1 MVVHARYPV
10 GEPRGEREA
19 RAAVDAGYRVDV
31 ICLRS
36 GDEPAAENID
46 GVRITR
52 LPGEHIRGAS
62 TLRFFTE
69 YVRFAFRAMGSV
81 LKLHRRDPIAVVY
94 VHAPPDFLIVS
105 ALLPKLLGSGVVL
118 DIHDLSS
125 HMFNIRFGDRPLA
138 GLADRVLRVLE
149 RCACAVADR
158 VVTVH
163 GAYRDELAAHGVR
176 RQKIAVVM
184 NAPPLEVVERARAGA
199 DARRKPDSFV
209 VAYHGTINHWYG
221 VDLLVGA
228 IARLDHRLP
237 ELRGLIIGEGDALA
251 SVDRLAREL
260 GVDARIELSGSY
272 VPNEKA
278 LARVAGANCGVIPNR
293 RSPLNRFALSSKL
306 LEYVALG
313 IPVAVARLETLSAH
327 FSPDEVTF
335 FEPGDVDALAEAI
348 GWIADHPLEAQEKS
362 ERARQRAEAY
372 SWPVARA
379 RLLEVLSDAAS

>member
-19 RAAVDAGYRVDV
+19 RAAVDAGYTVNV

-36 GDEPAAENID
+36 GDEPPAENID
-46 GVRITR
+46 GVGIIR
-52 LPGEHIRGAS
+52 LPVEHVRGAG
-62 TLRFFTE
+62 T
-69 YVRFAFRAMGSV
+69 VRFLLEYMRFALRATVAV
-81 LKLHRRDPIAVVY
+81 LKLHRREPIAVVY

-125 HMFNIRFGDRPLA
+125 HMFNIRFGSRPFG
-138 GLADRVLRVLE
+138 GLAERVLLLLE

-163 GAYRDELAAHGVR
+163 GPYRDELAAHGIPR
-176 RQKIAVVM
+176 RKIAIVM
-184 NAPPLEVVERARAGA
+184 NAPPPGAVERARAGA
-199 DARRKPDSFV
+199 AEERKPDSFV

-228 IARLDHRLP
+228 IARLDHQLP
-237 ELRGLIIGEGDALA
+237 ELRGLILGEGDALA
-251 SVDRLAREL
+251 SVERLAREL
-260 GVDARIELSGSY
+260 GVEARIELSGAYIS
-272 VPNEKA
+272 NERA

-313 IPVAVARLETLSAH
+313 IPVAVARLETLAAH
-327 FSPDEVTF
+327 FSADEVTF
-335 FEPGDVDALAEAI
+335 FEPDDVDSLAEALD
-348 GWIADHPLEAQEKS
+348 WIANHPLEAHEKA

-372 SWPVARA
+372 SWLVARTQ
-379 RLLEVLSDAAS
+379 LLEVLSDVTP